1 MKKQITDLNVD
12 VIGGKRSLTQ
22 KEEMAISTYL
32 RSKKTK
38 KKNTLVSKKSAAKSA

>member
-22 KEEMAISTYL
+22 KEELAISTYL
-32 RSKKTK
+32 QSKKSK
-38 KKNTLVSKKSAAKSA
+38 KKTTPVSKKSAAKSA